1 MYIGIPR
8 ETETNETRVA
18 ATPETVQKY
27 VSLGLEVKVE
37 MSAGLGSFF
46 SDTDYV
52 KAGAEIVDQNIAMSA
67 DIVLK
72 VNRPNS
78 DEVTK
83 FKAGSVL
90 VSQMQACTPDDLI
103 NTLADAGVATF
114 ALERVPRISRA
125 QNVDVLSSQSN
136 IGGYRAV
143 LKSAELYGSFLP
155 MMMTSAGSARPANV
169 LVLGAGVAGLQ
180 AIATARKLGARVFGY
195 DVRPEVSEQVESLG
209 ASFLELEMNEDGSGK
224 GGYARQL
231 DKDAQV
237 KQQRLL
243 SDKIIDMDIVISTA
257 AIPCRKAPVL
267 IPEETVKL
275 MRAGSVIIDM
285 AASSG
290 GNCPL
295 TKMDKTI
302 VQHNV
307 TICGITNY
315 PALMPRDASSF
326 FSRNLL
332 NFVQLLLEKEDGSLR
347 LKDFHED
354 EITSASLT
362 TNSGEVCF
370 A

>member
-8 ETETNETRVA
+8 ESETNETRVA

-27 VSLGLEVKVE
+27 VNLGLGVKIE
-37 MSAGLGSFF
+37 KSAGEGSFY
-46 SDTDYV
+46 SDADYIA
-52 KAGAEIVDQNIAMSA
+52 AGAEIVDHKQAMSA

-78 DEVTK
+78 DEATR
-83 FKAGSVL
+83 FKHGSVL

-103 NTLADAGVATF
+103 NTLAEVGVATF

-195 DVRPEVSEQVESLG
+195 DVRAEVKEQVESLG
-209 ASFLELEMNEDGSGK
+209 AEFLELKMDEDGAGE
-224 GGYARQL
+224 GGYAKQL
-231 DKDAQV
+231 GKDAQAR
-237 KQQRLL
+237 QQQLL
-243 SDKIIDMDIVISTA
+243 SEEIISMDIVISTA

-275 MRAGSVIIDM
+275 MRPGSVIIDM

-295 TKMDKTI
+295 TKMDEI
-302 VQHNV
+302 IIQHDV

-315 PALMPRDASSF
+315 PALMPRDSSAF

-332 NFVQLLLEKEDGSLR
+332 NFVKLLVEKEDGK
-347 LKDFHED
+347 LKLKNFHED

>member
-8 ETETNETRVA
+8 ESAANETRVA
-18 ATPETVQKY
+18 ATPETVKKY
-27 VSLGLEVKVE
+27 VSFGLGVRVE
-37 MSAGLGSFF
+37 KSAGIGAFF
-46 SDTDYV
+46 SDEDY
-52 KAGAEIVDQNIAMSA
+52 KDAGAEIVNQSQAMSA

-78 DEVTK
+78 DEAAK
-83 FKAGSVL
+83 FKTGSVL
-90 VSQMQACTPDDLI
+90 VTQMQACTPDDLI
-103 NTLADAGVATF
+103 NTLAEAGVATF

-136 IGGYRAV
+136 IGGYRAA

-155 MMMTSAGSARPANV
+155 MMMTSAGSARPASV

-180 AIATARKLGARVFGY
+180 AIATARKLGARVQGY
-195 DVRPEVSEQVESLG
+195 DVRPEVKEQVESLG
-209 ASFLELEMNEDGSGK
+209 AGFLELKMDEDGSGE
-224 GGYARQL
+224 GGYAKQL
-231 DKDAQV
+231 DKDAQAR
-237 KQQRLL
+237 QQQLL
-243 SDKIIDMDIVISTA
+243 SQEIVNMDIVISTA

-275 MRAGSVIIDM
+275 MRPGSVIIDM

-295 TKMDKTI
+295 TRVDQTI
-302 VQHNV
+302 VEHGV

-315 PALMPRDASSF
+315 PALMPSDASAF

-332 NFVQLLLEKEDGSLR
+332 NFVKLLLEKEDGNLR
-347 LKDFHED
+347 LKNFHED